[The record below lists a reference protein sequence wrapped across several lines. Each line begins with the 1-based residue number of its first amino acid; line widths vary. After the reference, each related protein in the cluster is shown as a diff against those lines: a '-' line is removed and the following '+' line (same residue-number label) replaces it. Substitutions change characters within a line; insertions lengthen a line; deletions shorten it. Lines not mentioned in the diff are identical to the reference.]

1 MVKMVGN
8 NLGEFMNIEVSS
20 KEYWKGLNYYDAL
33 LYCEL
38 LDIDGVDD
46 WRMPTIEE
54 LNEIYNSENTFSG
67 SYWSSTEYDG
77 GYAWCKSMLDGFY
90 YGDRKGYS
98 YYVRAVRS
106 I

>member
-1 MVKMVGN
+1 MLM
-8 NLGEFMNIEVSS
+8 IEISARLY
-20 KEYWKGLNYYDAL
+20 ETHLNWDDAMMYCQL
-33 LYCEL
+33 LV
-38 LDIDGVDD
+38 IDGVDD

-67 SYWSSTEYDG
+67 SYWSSTEYEG
-77 GYAWCKSMLDGFY
+77 NYAWCKSMLDGFY